1 MKFIL
6 DACRGVAIVS
16 LATAILAPF
25 TPSAQAQSRRA
36 ECLLFVEGR
45 EIISGTCMFS
55 PSGRDGSF
63 EIMALNGSSFA
74 QVHVDRPGVAQ
85 GYWNG
90 GQYQGHAHDHL
101 GTLTRN
107 EACWSNE
114 TASVCAW

>member
-1 MKFIL
+1 MKFVF
-6 DACRGVAIVS
+6 DACRGFAIVS
-16 LATAILAPF
+16 LAIATLAPCVAI
-25 TPSAQAQSRRA
+25 AQAPSKRA

-45 EIISGTCMFS
+45 EIIRGTCMFW

-63 EIMALNGSSFA
+63 QIMSLNGSSFA
-74 QVHVDRPGVAQ
+74 QVDVDRPGVAQ

-90 GQYQGHAHDHL
+90 GNYQGRAHDHL

-107 EACWSNE
+107 EACWTSE